1 MTQHYDLAIIGSGS
15 GNSMVTPFWDQ
26 RSVAIIDAGVFGG
39 TCLNRG
45 CIPTKMFAFPA
56 QLAAAPATAE
66 RLGVDLRHEGTRWRE
81 IRDRIF
87 GRIDAISDGGRRY
100 RAEELENTTLIAEEV
115 RFTGPRQLTTASGE
129 VIEAE
134 TIVVAAGSRPV
145 LPKVPGI
152 DLPQVH
158 TSDTVMRID
167 ELPRKIIIVGGGFI
181 AAEFASIFSGLGTE
195 VIQVNRSERLLRTH
209 DETVSQRFTE
219 LAARQW
225 DLRTGAVLSSI
236 EPISDAE
243 SEDGHRV
250 QVSFTAASA
259 TAHASPSNDFTEDAD
274 LVLIAQ
280 GRQPNTDRLNVS
292 AATEHGLDVRDDG
305 TLATDEYGRLL
316 SHGVPVPGLW
326 GIGDVVNSWQLK
338 HVANHEQRV
347 VAHNLEHPEDVRPTA
362 LTPVPSAVF
371 SRPQIATAGLTEAE
385 AVEQFGADRITVK
398 VQDYGAVAY
407 GWAMEDEHGLVKI
420 IAERATGKILGAHLI
435 GEDAANL
442 IQPLVQAMSF
452 GVDAHTMARG
462 QYWIHPALAE
472 VVENALLGLEVPD
485 SGHL

>member
-1 MTQHYDLAIIGSGS
+1 MI
-15 GNSMVTPFWDQ
+15 TPFWDH
-26 RSVAIIDAGVFGG
+26 RRVAIIDSGVFGG

-45 CIPTKMFAFPA
+45 CIPTKMFAYPS
-56 QLAAAPATAE
+56 QLAASTAKAS
-66 RLGVDLRHEGTRWRE
+66 RLGVDLETHGARWRE

-87 GRIDAISDGGRRY
+87 TRIDAISDGGRRY
-100 RAEELENTTLIAEEV
+100 RDKELDNTTLVDEEV
-115 RFTGPRQLTTASGE
+115 RFTGPKQLTTASGA
-129 VIEAE
+129 VIEADN
-134 TIVVAAGSRPV
+134 IVVAAGSRPV
-145 LPKVPGI
+145 LPEVPGI

-158 TSDTVMRID
+158 TSDTVMRVD
-167 ELPRKIIIVGGGFI
+167 ELPEKIIVVGGGFI
-181 AAEFASIFSGLGTE
+181 AAEFASIFSGLGSE
-195 VIQVNRSERLLRTH
+195 VVQVNRSPRLLRSH
-209 DETVSQRFTE
+209 DDTISERFTE

-236 EPISDAE
+236 EPLT
-243 SEDGHRV
+243 DGVSGTGQRV
-250 QVSFTAASA
+250 RVNFTAVSGDQPSA
-259 TAHASPSNDFTEDAD
+259 TSDFSEDAD

-280 GRQPNTDRLNVS
+280 GRTPNTDRLNV
-292 AATEHGLDVRDDG
+292 AAASENGLDVREDG
-305 TLATDEYGRLL
+305 TLATDAFGRLL
-316 SHGVPVPGLW
+316 SAGQPVPGLW

-347 VAHNLEHPEDVRPTA
+347 VAHNLEHPDDLRSTE

-385 AVEQFGADRITVK
+385 AVARYGADRISVK

-407 GWAMEDEHGLVKI
+407 GWAMEDDHGLVKL
-420 IAERATGKILGAHLI
+420 IAERDTGLIVGAHLL
-435 GEDAANL
+435 GEDASNL

-452 GVDAHTMARG
+452 GLDAHTMARG

-472 VVENALLGLEVPD
+472 VVENALLGLEVPV